1 MHRVKRCWP
10 SRAGDGHLPQCP
22 ALRTYRTAIEGSSDV
37 GVVVVGHLLIVGAQE
52 ADGLVIAVG
61 GGVVPGYRLVAVVS
75 DVLVG

>member
-1 MHRVKRCWP
+1 MSSADPFCSDWLR
-10 SRAGDGHLPQCP
+10 P
-22 ALRTYRTAIEGSSDV
+22 ALPTYRAAVKSGSDV

-52 ADGLVIAVG
+52 ADGLVVAVC